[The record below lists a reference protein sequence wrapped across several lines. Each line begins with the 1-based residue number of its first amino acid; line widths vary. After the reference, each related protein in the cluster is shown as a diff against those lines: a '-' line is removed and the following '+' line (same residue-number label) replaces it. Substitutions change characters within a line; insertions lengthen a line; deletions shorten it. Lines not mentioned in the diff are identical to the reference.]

1 MTPPTSSASVGM
13 SGLAFCGLKVRF
25 DVTFPT
31 RFMLSTW
38 SGDQLSMLSDLTF
51 EMWVPI
57 LRWMAA
63 QLMQRK
69 IPSCYC
75 CQKSA
80 RDRSDGYSHSNS
92 TMLVQCQHPDS
103 RKCRVCSGL
112 LTWIPRRAIG
122 ALVISRHFQQIL
134 QHALIASLLSLTDC
148 TSHLVDRDH
157 VRGWKG
163 GIAKFLS
170 CEGEYM
176 RRLTR

>member
-13 SGLAFCGLKVRF
+13 SGLTFWGLKVRF
-25 DVTFPT
+25 DVVFPT

-69 IPSCYC
+69 IPSCCC
-75 CQKSA
+75 CQKST
-80 RDRSDGYSHSNS
+80 RHVSEWYSHSNS
-92 TMLVQCQHPDS
+92 TMLVQCQLASS
-103 RKCRVCSGL
+103 RTIRLYSGL
-112 LTWIPRRAIG
+112 LTWVPCSAIG
-122 ALVISRHFQQIL
+122 ASVVSRDFQQIL
-134 QHALIASLLSLTDC
+134 QHTLITSLLPLTDC
-148 TSHLVDRDH
+148 TSHSVEGDH
-157 VRGWKG
+157 VRERKG
-163 GIAKFLS
+163 VVAKILS
-170 CEGEYM
+170 CQREYM

>member
-13 SGLAFCGLKVRF
+13 SGLTFCGLKVRF
-25 DVTFPT
+25 EVVFPT

-57 LRWMAA
+57 LRCMAA

-69 IPSCYC
+69 IPSCYS
-75 CQKSA
+75 CQKGA
-80 RDRSDGYSHSNS
+80 QGGSDWYSHSNS
-92 TMLVQCQHPDS
+92 TMLVQCQHSSS
-103 RKCRVCSGL
+103 RKCHVSPGL
-112 LTWIPRRAIG
+112 LTWVPRSAIG
-122 ALVISRHFQQIL
+122 ASIISRNFQQIL
-134 QHALIASLLSLTDC
+134 QHTLVASLLPLGDC
-148 TSHLVDRDH
+148 TGHLVERGH
-157 VRGWKG
+157 VREWKG
-163 GIAKFLS
+163 VIAKSLS

>member
-1 MTPPTSSASVGM
+1 MKRSMTPPTSSASVGI
-13 SGLAFCGLKVRF
+13 SGLTFCGLKVRF

-75 CQKSA
+75 YQKSA
-80 RDRSDGYSHSNS
+80 QDRSDGYSHSNS
-92 TMLVQCQHPDS
+92 TMLVQMSAFKFQKEPCLFRLAHLGSSS
-103 RKCRVCSGL
+103 RNRRTCR
-112 LTWIPRRAIG
+112 
-122 ALVISRHFQQIL
+122 FQTL
-134 QHALIASLLSLTDC
+134 STNPATCAHCEPAAS
-148 TSHLVDRDH
+148 
-157 VRGWKG
+157 
-163 GIAKFLS
+163 
-170 CEGEYM
+170 Y
-176 RRLTR
+176 